1 MARLDKADIL
11 ELTVSQLTSLQ
22 NHQRSVSLAT
32 DVDGYK
38 RGFKDCARETIRYLT
53 ATQSLDTDSLFR
65 VNNHLQSCYLE
76 KTRGIPNVP
85 QPPTD
90 VSSVHASTVP
100 RDIQQTGDHNSSF
113 QHQQSFYRP
122 VQQARVAQHVPCA
135 NGQIYSDYQFYHPCN
150 DSVDTSLNSS
160 GNMSIDSSS
169 SVTPEKVVPCEST
182 EEDVWRPW

>member
-22 NHQRSVSLAT
+22 NQQRSVSLAT

-76 KTRGIPNVP
+76 KTRGTPNVSH
-85 QPPTD
+85 PTD
-90 VSSVHASTVP
+90 VPSAHVSTKRSDIRQTIDQSLYGPVTHPSV
-100 RDIQQTGDHNSSF
+100 
-113 QHQQSFYRP
+113 
-122 VQQARVAQHVPCA
+122 ARTIPGAH
-135 NGQIYSDYQFYHPCN
+135 GQFYSDYQFNHPCN

-160 GNMSIDSSS
+160 CNMSIDSSS
-169 SVTPEKVVPCEST
+169 SVTPEKVVSCQST
-182 EEDVWRPW
+182 EDEVWRPW

>member
-22 NHQRSVSLAT
+22 NQQRSVSLAT

-38 RGFKDCARETIRYLT
+38 KGFKDCARETIRYLT

-76 KTRGIPNVP
+76 KTRGAPYVTRSTEVP
-85 QPPTD
+85 
-90 VSSVHASTVP
+90 SAHASTVQS
-100 RDIQQTGDHNSSF
+100 DIQQTCDRNSNIP
-113 QHQQSFYRP
+113 HQQSFYGP
-122 VQQARVAQHVPCA
+122 VTQSRVAQPVPGA
-135 NGQIYSDYQFYHPCN
+135 FGQFYSDYQYCHPCN

-160 GNMSIDSSS
+160 CNMSLDSSS
-169 SVTPEKVVPCEST
+169 SVTPEKVVPYQSAED
-182 EEDVWRPW
+182 DVWRPW